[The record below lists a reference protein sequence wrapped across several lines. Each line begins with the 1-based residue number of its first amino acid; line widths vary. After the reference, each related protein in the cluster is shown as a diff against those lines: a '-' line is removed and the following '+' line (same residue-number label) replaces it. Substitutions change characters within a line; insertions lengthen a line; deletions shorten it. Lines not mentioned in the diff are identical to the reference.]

1 MKEKERKKKKR
12 KERLLEWPL
21 QNKEPWRTL
30 GFLWEP
36 SGSKVAGQGERAR
49 RELQGAAMRRPKS
62 RDAGNSVQP
71 GMEETACVLTLG
83 HWSCHPNPFEH

>member
-1 MKEKERKKKKR
+1 
-12 KERLLEWPL
+12 
-21 QNKEPWRTL
+21 
-30 GFLWEP
+30 
-36 SGSKVAGQGERAR
+36 
-49 RELQGAAMRRPKS
+49 MRRPKS